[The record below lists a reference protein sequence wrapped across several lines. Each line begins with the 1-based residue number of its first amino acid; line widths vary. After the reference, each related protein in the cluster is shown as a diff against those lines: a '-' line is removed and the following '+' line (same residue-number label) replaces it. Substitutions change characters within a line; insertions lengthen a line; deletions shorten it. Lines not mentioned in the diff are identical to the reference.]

1 MRYSIS
7 IILIILLAFGCDRPN
22 ANFENEKEKITHAWT
37 DWSKKASTG
46 KPELIAYY
54 FADDAIVLE
63 PNSKP
68 INGKA
73 EMIKIYSAAP
83 TNFEMDIKWENEN
96 EPNIIQFSKEGD
108 MAYSLD
114 KNEVPVP
121 NSTGAIHMVRNN
133 VLHLWK
139 KDKEGNWK
147 VSLLMVCPE
156 KQLATSK

>member
-1 MRYSIS
+1 MMKCSVT
-7 IILIILLAFGCDRPN
+7 ILLIVPLAFGCSRPN
-22 ANFENEKEKITHAWT
+22 ANFQDEKQKITFAWT
-37 DWSKKASTG
+37 DWSKKALTG

-63 PNSKP
+63 PNSTP

-73 EMIKIYSAAP
+73 EMTKIYAAAP
-83 TNFEMDIKWENEN
+83 TNFELDIKWENEN
-96 EPNIIQFSKEGD
+96 EPNIIQFSKDGD

-114 KNEVPVP
+114 KNETPVP
-121 NSTGAIHMVRNN
+121 DSIGTIHKVRNN

-139 KDKEGNWK
+139 KDKAGNWK

-156 KQLATSK
+156 K